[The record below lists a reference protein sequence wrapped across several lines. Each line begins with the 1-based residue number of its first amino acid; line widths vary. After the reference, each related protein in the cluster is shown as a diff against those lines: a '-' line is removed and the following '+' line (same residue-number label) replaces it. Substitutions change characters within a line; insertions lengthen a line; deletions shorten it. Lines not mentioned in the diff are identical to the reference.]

1 VTMSYDTIE
10 HARHRWR
17 EILPLLGVET
27 RFLLNKHGPCPLCG
41 GKDRYRFDDRDGT
54 GSYYC
59 NQCGPGAGIVL
70 LRKLHR
76 WDFATAC
83 NEVNKIIRAATP
95 AKRESRAPQ
104 SSAQKSAAIQ
114 KLLDEANQL
123 DVVSAYTARRGLSVT
138 SPILRGHSRCPYY
151 DNERRLIGRFPA
163 VVAPITGSDGSLQ
176 SVQRIYDAEVSPRK
190 KILPPVT
197 TINGAAV
204 RLHEAQETLGI
215 AEGIE
220 TALAA
225 HQLFAMPVWAALTE
239 HGIKEFRPPR
249 GPGRIHVFAD
259 NDSNFVGQEAAY
271 NLARRLSRDGLNV
284 EVHVPPN
291 ADSDWLDF
299 LNAQARRQ

>member
-104 SSAQKSAAIQ
+104 SSAQNRRQFKSFSMKRTSLMSSPPIPRGEDCPLRRQYCAATRDARITTMSAA
-114 KLLDEANQL
+114 
-123 DVVSAYTARRGLSVT
+123 
-138 SPILRGHSRCPYY
+138 
-151 DNERRLIGRFPA
+151 
-163 VVAPITGSDGSLQ
+163 
-176 SVQRIYDAEVSPRK
+176 
-190 KILPPVT
+190 
-197 TINGAAV
+197 
-204 RLHEAQETLGI
+204 
-215 AEGIE
+215 
-220 TALAA
+220 
-225 HQLFAMPVWAALTE
+225 
-239 HGIKEFRPPR
+239 
-249 GPGRIHVFAD
+249 
-259 NDSNFVGQEAAY
+259 
-271 NLARRLSRDGLNV
+271 
-284 EVHVPPN
+284 
-291 ADSDWLDF
+291 
-299 LNAQARRQ
+299 